1 MVTYHQSTGLLK
13 LLCLAALMIT
23 GCSGSGESGSTDDQ
37 MGTEAT
43 IPTMP
48 NDELAESDTPLA
60 PETQLPPTVRID
72 FDITVPAYSSDQLQV
87 HLSWGNVNTNAA
99 WIGDESWFISEN
111 FPPNTENL
119 LVITFADRNGE
130 IELGTYE
137 QQLQTT
143 SNPTESY
150 LIQADQFETDRWDAD
165 GDGVS
170 NLNELL
176 AGGDPLIDESLSL
189 KIRDTLDG
197 LVLPLESASCLL
209 HQ

>member
-23 GCSGSGESGSTDDQ
+23 GCSGSGESGSNDNQ

-48 NDELAESDTPLA
+48 NDEMAESDTPLA
-60 PETQLPPTVRID
+60 PETQLPPTARID
-72 FDITVPAYSSDQLQV
+72 FDITVPAYSSDQLQ
-87 HLSWGNVNTNAA
+87 
-99 WIGDESWFISEN
+99 
-111 FPPNTENL
+111 
-119 LVITFADRNGE
+119 
-130 IELGTYE
+130 
-137 QQLQTT
+137 TT
-143 SNPTESY
+143 SSPTQSY